1 MTEEKARLIL
11 NADQI
16 RKKVR
21 RIAFE
26 IYERN
31 YQEDKLVIAGITGR
45 GYELAKM
52 IMHELEQISHFKAEN
67 RSLVLT
73 EVSLEKFTPS
83 QTEVA
88 LDCSLDLLEEA
99 CIVLADDVLNTGKT
113 LAHSLKPF
121 LQAKVKKLEIAV
133 LVNRSHTLF
142 PISADYTGYE
152 LSTTLQEHIEVVLE
166 TGHFGVYLK

>member
-1 MTEEKARLIL
+1 MTEENARLIL

-16 RKKVR
+16 QKKVR

-26 IYERN
+26 VYERN
-31 YQEDKLVIAGITGR
+31 YLETKLIIAGITGR

-52 IMHELEQISHFKAEN
+52 IGRELEKISHFKEETHALK
-67 RSLVLT
+67 LV
-73 EVSLEKFTPS
+73 EVSLEKFAPF
-83 QTEVA
+83 QGEVSLDCA
-88 LDCSLDLLEEA
+88 LDGLEDA
-99 CIVLADDVLNTGKT
+99 SIVLVDDVLNTGKT

-121 LQAKVKKLEIAV
+121 LQKTIKKLEIAV

-152 LSTTLQEHIEVVLE
+152 LATTLQEHIEVILE
-166 TGHFGVYLK
+166 TENLAVYLK

>member
-1 MTEEKARLIL
+1 MEETTRLIL

-26 IYERN
+26 VYERN
-31 YQEDKLVIAGITGR
+31 YLEKRLIIAGITGR
-45 GYELAKM
+45 GYALAKM
-52 IMHELEQISHFKAEN
+52 IGKDLTEISHFKTETDA
-67 RSLVLT
+67 LILT
-73 EVSLEKFTPS
+73 EVFLEKFAAS
-83 QTEVA
+83 QDEVS
-88 LDCSLDLLEEA
+88 LDCPLSLLENA
-99 CIVLADDVLNTGKT
+99 SIVLVDDVLNTGKT

-121 LQAKVKKLEIAV
+121 LQQNIKKLETAV

-152 LSTTLQEHIEVVLE
+152 LATTLQEHIEVVLE
-166 TGHFGVYLK
+166 TDLLAVYLK

>member
-1 MTEEKARLIL
+1 MTEENTRLIL

-26 IYERN
+26 VYERN
-31 YQEDKLVIAGITGR
+31 YLEPRLIMAGITGR
-45 GYELAKM
+45 GYALAQM
-52 IMHELEQISHFKAEN
+52 IARDLKEISHFKTETDTLILAEVFIEKFAA
-67 RSLVLT
+67 RQG
-73 EVSLEKFTPS
+73 EVSL
-83 QTEVA
+83 
-88 LDCSLDLLEEA
+88 DCPLNSLENA
-99 CIVLADDVLNTGKT
+99 SIVLVDDVLNTGKT

-121 LQAKVKKLEIAV
+121 LQHNIKKLEIAV

-152 LSTTLQEHIEVVLE
+152 LATTLQEHIEVILE
-166 TGHFGVYLK
+166 ADHQAVYLK

>member
-31 YQEDKLVIAGITGR
+31 YLEPRLIIAGITGR
-45 GYELAKM
+45 GYALAQMIADELK
-52 IMHELEQISHFKAEN
+52 EISPFKVEAN
-67 RSLVLT
+67 TLILVKI
-73 EVSLEKFTPS
+73 SLEKFASS
-83 QTEVA
+83 QGEV
-88 LDCSLDLLEEA
+88 SLDSSPDILENA
-99 CIVLADDVLNTGKT
+99 SIVLVDDVLNTGKT
-113 LAHSLKPF
+113 LAHSLEPF
-121 LQAKVKKLEIAV
+121 LQKNIKKIEIAV

-152 LSTTLQEHIEVVLE
+152 LATTLQEHIEVVLE
-166 TGHFGVYLK
+166 KEYLAVYLK